1 METPRRRNT
10 PQSSSST
17 FLSKLAAFHVLPSS
31 RIQHIQ
37 SDMTHRAL
45 ELLNLSPDEPKLLL
59 DIGCGSGLS
68 GEILDEEGHYW
79 VGVDI
84 APSMLGEC
92 ADNDVRPKILSIF
105 ERWHWTGKLKGTFF
119 FMISGRDSDFV
130 PEALTGQS
138 GVSSSKQIQFHCS
151 KSSSISVIQWLLN
164 AETSHPTSSPPHR
177 LNRFFTTLYA
187 SLTNPSR
194 AILQFYPNSDDQINL
209 ITSIAQKA
217 GFGGGIVID
226 YPNSKKARKVFLCLF
241 VGSGGG
247 QQNLPKGLDGEEPI
261 EGEDSVKYERRRE
274 RENRR
279 DRSGKRK
286 SVKAKDWILKKKELR
301 VARSGNF

>member
-1 METPRRRNT
+1 MSRPELQAPPEIYYGDTEAKKYTAN
-10 PQSSSST
+10 
-17 FLSKLAAFHVLPSS
+17 S

-45 ELLNLSPDEPKLLL
+45 ELLNLSPDETKLLL

-84 APSMLGEC
+84 APSMLEVALDREVEG
-92 ADNDVRPKILSIF
+92 DLFLHDIGQGFGFRPGSFDGAI
-105 ERWHWTGKLKGTFF
+105 
-119 FMISGRDSDFV
+119 
-130 PEALTGQS
+130 
-138 GVSSSKQIQFHCS
+138 
-151 KSSSISVIQWLLN
+151 SISVIQWLLN

-226 YPNSKKARKVFLCLF
+226 YPNSKKAKKVFLCLF

-247 QQNLPKGLDGEEPI
+247 QQNLPKGLDGEEPV

-286 SVKAKDWILKKKELR
+286 SVKAKDWILKKKELYR
-301 VARSGNF
+301 KRGKEGVPNDSKFTGRQRKPLF